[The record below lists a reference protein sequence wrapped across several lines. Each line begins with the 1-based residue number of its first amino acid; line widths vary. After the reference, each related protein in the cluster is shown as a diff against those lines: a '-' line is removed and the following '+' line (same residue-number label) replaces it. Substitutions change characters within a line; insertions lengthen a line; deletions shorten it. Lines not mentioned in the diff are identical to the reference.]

1 MTPLLVSKYGVGRRE
16 WSIFDLIRLLT
27 NESGIET
34 DDHMFTQTPIT
45 FRRIKSPSEKMSK
58 YDTLSIE
65 DQGLSPFAL
74 KFNYIFVAF
83 H

>member
-1 MTPLLVSKYGVGRRE
+1 MFKFFYHILQHLTPLLVSKYGIGRRE

-45 FRRIKSPSEKMSK
+45 FRRIKSPTEKMAK
-58 YDTLSIE
+58 YDALSIDE
-65 DQGLSPFAL
+65 GLQ
-74 KFNYIFVAF
+74 
-83 H
+83 